1 MKKFI
6 ISFISIILLFFL
18 SLKFYFWEPYDFTK
32 NSLAYY
38 LKVDDDIK
46 HFPIF
51 SPKEEPKYKVYIADG
66 LTPSGVQ
73 VDYETELNLPIL
85 LMELKKY
92 SFKCTK
98 DASGPYFCE
107 KRDKDKSLISIAI
120 MDTIPLKMTVT
131 FILF

>member
-6 ISFISIILLFFL
+6 IGLISLILLFFL

-32 NSLAYY
+32 NSLSYY
-38 LKVDDDIK
+38 LKVDDEIK
-46 HFPIF
+46 DFPIF
-51 SPKEEPKYKVYIADG
+51 NPKEEPKYKVYIADG
-66 LTPSGVQ
+66 LTPSGVE
-73 VDYETELNLPIL
+73 VDYETELSLSIL
-85 LMELKKY
+85 LIELKKH

-98 DASGPYFCE
+98 DITGPYLCE
-107 KRDKDKSLISIAI
+107 KTDKDKQLISIVI